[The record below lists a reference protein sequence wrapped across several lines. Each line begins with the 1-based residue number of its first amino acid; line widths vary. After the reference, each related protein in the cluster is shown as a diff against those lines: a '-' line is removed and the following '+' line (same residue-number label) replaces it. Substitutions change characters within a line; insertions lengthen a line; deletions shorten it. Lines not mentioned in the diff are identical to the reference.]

1 MRTIEAIKTNKRAT
15 ECKRNDKSLLAK
27 RRTRNKCFLFVVV
40 FFFLRKKSRLKK
52 KNASVR
58 ALSHT
63 DKNMYNLIVL

>member
-15 ECKRNDKSLLAK
+15 ECKRNDKSRLAK

-40 FFFLRKKSRLKK
+40 VFFKGKKVGKK
-52 KNASVR
+52 KRTLV
-58 ALSHT
+58 LELCHT